1 MVTRGTLCIVAV
13 AFLLC
18 AHTIVRSMTGVS
30 RHRRRGTAAESAP
43 AVLHLRD
50 DNDPVVTLPPV
61 AASTQ
66 LAGTAPPATTRAP
79 ATAACTSGVQFP
91 KLRLNGP
98 AQKLWRCT
106 DGVPAVMLTFGS
118 NSMADF
124 LLNWVDH
131 VRALGERLYLVGA
144 LDKQIEELCEK
155 HGIPA
160 ATIEPSALLPEEAK
174 YITQLGDSAR
184 KYFRYAP
191 GTFLRM
197 GLVKQ
202 IFIRQMLNARLD
214 AMVRRA
220 ILWRNSS
227 AIPRNSSAQ
236 FSDRCCAGADR

>member
-131 VRALGERLYLVGA
+131 ALSYTHLTLPTKLLV
-144 LDKQIEELCEK
+144 
-155 HGIPA
+155 
-160 ATIEPSALLPEEAK
+160 
-174 YITQLGDSAR
+174 
-184 KYFRYAP
+184 
-191 GTFLRM
+191 
-197 GLVKQ
+197 
-202 IFIRQMLNARLD
+202 
-214 AMVRRA
+214 
-220 ILWRNSS
+220 
-227 AIPRNSSAQ
+227 
-236 FSDRCCAGADR
+236 